1 MACEKLPTCIFFND
15 QMENMPGV
23 AEILKTQYCRGVF
36 EECARFRVALKLG
49 GAGVPKDLF
58 PSDSIRATKLLASAG

>member
-23 AEILKTQYCRGVF
+23 AELLKTQYCRGTF
-36 EECARFRVALKLG
+36 DECARFRVAAAFG
-49 GAGVPKDLF
+49 GPRVPRDLY
-58 PSDSIRATKLLASAG
+58 PNHTIRANEILASQR